1 MLCESIDL
9 VLGKKKKSWSTHIN
23 LLQKLLPLVNII
35 FFFKQTSFRLRQK
48 FPGLYSFCGW
58 EIAEILDDGMGKYPY

>member
-9 VLGKKKKSWSTHIN
+9 VLGKKKKSWSTRIN

-35 FFFKQTSFRLRQK
+35 FFFKQRLHSDSGRSFQVYIV
-48 FPGLYSFCGW
+48 FV
-58 EIAEILDDGMGKYPY
+58 DGK

>member
-9 VLGKKKKSWSTHIN
+9 VWGKKKKLEYTYKSVAKTAPSCKHY
-23 LLQKLLPLVNII
+23 I
-35 FFFKQTSFRLRQK
+35 FFQTETSFRLRQK

>member
-9 VLGKKKKSWSTHIN
+9 VLEKKKKELEYTYKSVAKTALSC
-23 LLQKLLPLVNII
+23 KYY

-58 EIAEILDDGMGKYPY
+58 EIAEILDDGMGQYPY